1 MKKTLLCSALLAAL
15 MSVSSAN
22 AAIVFQDNIG
32 LIGTQAGGFS
42 FSFDT
47 TSHTI
52 STSAGSLG
60 GGWTSGTWSPSGSV
74 EMMPSYY
81 YSFPARLALNSVNT
95 GSTTYGTDGGGAVVG
110 DNPFYGSID
119 YSGTLS
125 ASPNTIYAALS
136 ALKTVGQVY
145 TGWAAFTSSSDG
157 SAFQLDAIA
166 FNDFATIN
174 NTYQSVIKNGDTGN
188 GMYVAPTY
196 VANVAGPSAVPIPAA
211 AWLMASGLGVFGAAA
226 RKRKAQAA

>member
-74 EMMPSYY
+74 QMMGNY

-95 GSTTYGTDGGGAVVG
+95 GSTTYGTSGGGAVIG
-110 DNPFYGSID
+110 NNPFYGSVD
-119 YSGTLS
+119 FSGSLS
-125 ASPNTIYAALS
+125 ASPNTIYATLS
-136 ALKTVGQVY
+136 AYKTVGQVY

-166 FNDFATIN
+166 FNDFATTS
-174 NTYQSVIKNGDTGN
+174 NTYQSAITTGNTGN

-196 VANVAGPSAVPIPAA
+196 VANVAAPSAVPVPAA
-211 AWLMASGLGVFGAAA
+211 AWLMASGLGAFGAAA
-226 RKRKAQAA
+226 RKRKAQTA

>member
-32 LIGTQAGGFS
+32 LIGSNASSFS

-74 EMMPSYY
+74 EMTPGYPPYY
-81 YSFPARLALNSVNT
+81 FSAKLALNSVNT
-95 GSTTYGTDGGGAVVG
+95 GSTTYGTSGGGAVVG
-110 DNPFYGSID
+110 ANPFYGSIN

-125 ASPNTIYAALS
+125 ASQNTIYAALS
-136 ALKTVGQVY
+136 AFKTVGQVY

-166 FNDFATIN
+166 FNDFATTN

-188 GMYVAPTY
+188 GMYVA
-196 VANVAGPSAVPIPAA
+196 NVASPSAVPIPAA

>member
-1 MKKTLLCSALLAAL
+1 MKKTLLFSAMLAAL

-42 FSFDT
+42 LSFDT

-74 EMMPSYY
+74 QMMGNY

-95 GSTTYGTDGGGAVVG
+95 GSTTYGTSGGGAVIG
-110 DNPFYGSID
+110 NNPFYGSVD
-119 YSGTLS
+119 FSGSLS
-125 ASPNTIYAALS
+125 ASPNTIYATLS
-136 ALKTVGQVY
+136 AYKTVGQVY